1 MKKIG
6 KVLSYALVAGIV
18 ALSPVLLVACGK
30 DDAGNKNNTQQYH
43 IYTLAQEAGYTGT
56 YEEWLASI
64 KGAKGEKG
72 DQGIKGEQGLPG
84 SDGREVE
91 FRSTETHIQWRYKT
105 ADDSE
110 EWKDL
115 ISLVELS
122 KKSEPSFEGDVCS
135 TVWKDED
142 GNVLYSVIN
151 HPLDSNPAYKG
162 DIPEKLFPYEYPYL
176 KYTFSGWRKN
186 YKKSVN
192 GNTVYTE
199 YVPKFELTRATGDV
213 YITVDDIKYLYDAE
227 NNYFIVKSYPY
238 QSVVAIPS
246 QIRGVKVGGIDVNT
260 NDMYKEEVATL
271 LLPNTLEDI
280 KSIGNCPRLTNLVI
294 PASVKRIESFA
305 FSNSSGYRP
314 LQNIEFEAG
323 SQLEYIG
330 QKAFIDSPIRRIT
343 IPASVKEIDTHA
355 FENCIDLNTLSFE
368 ENSQLEIIRYAFINC
383 TALQLVTLPE
393 SITRID
399 YEAFKGCS
407 SLTEVTIN
415 STKEVHI
422 ASNAFEGCNLTM
434 VLTKIGSTVWGL
446 DSYGFAKTGSVNGTH
461 DKWEKA

>member
-122 KKSEPSFEGDVCS
+122 KKSEPSFKGDVCS

-162 DIPEKLFPYEYPYL
+162 DTPEKLFPYEYPYL

-199 YVPKFELTRATGDV
+199 YVAKFDLTRATGDV
-213 YITVDDIKYLYDAE
+213 YITVDGIKYLYDAE

-246 QIRGVKVGGIDVNT
+246 QIRGVKVGGIDVNDS
-260 NDMYKEEVATL
+260 NLYEKEVTTL
-271 LLPNTLEDI
+271 LLPNTLENI

-294 PASVKRIESFA
+294 PASVKRIELYA
-305 FSNSSGYRP
+305 FSNSNGYRP

-330 QKAFIDSPIRRIT
+330 QSAFSGSLIRSIT
-343 IPASVKEIDTHA
+343 IPASVKEIESHA
-355 FENCIDLNTLSFE
+355 FANCTNLSTLSFE
-368 ENSQLEIIRYAFINC
+368 KNSQLEIIRYAFIGC
-383 TALQLVTLPE
+383 TALNYVYLPE

-434 VLTKIGSTVWGL
+434 VLTKIGTTVEGL
-446 DSYGFAKTGSVNGTH
+446 ESYGFAKTGSVNGTH